1 MIVGNHSGSFGAHR
15 LEAEWSRTIF
25 SVSFRTVDK
34 TAERLT
40 ALAAAQIVRV
50 GQDCRIVYLV
60 RGRGVCHRSRSSA
73 GRKRGIMMR

>member
-1 MIVGNHSGSFGAHR
+1 MIVGNHSGSFGAHC

-34 TAERLT
+34 TADPLT

-50 GQDCRIVYLV
+50 GQDCHIVYLV
-60 RGRGVCHRSRSSA
+60 RGRGYVIAVVAAPGEKGES
-73 GRKRGIMMR
+73 